1 MENNSLGW
9 EAFRD
14 IFTGLAV
21 AWYGF
26 VKFLR
31 AKKGTTA
38 YDETREKCKEF
49 KKTLDHH
56 ANKVDH
62 TLNEIEKAIAEIKGR
77 LG

>member
-1 MENNSLGW
+1 MEGNSPGW

-26 VKFLR
+26 VKFMR

-38 YDETREKCKEF
+38 YDETREQCKTF
-49 KKTLDHH
+49 KNSLDHH
-56 ANKVDH
+56 ATRVDD
-62 TLNEIEKAIAEIKGR
+62 TLSDIKESIAEIRGR
-77 LG
+77 LR